1 MARQKSTPLR
11 SALSRLFPAAML
23 RRLARET
30 GMVLRLRQV
39 DPVNLFWV
47 VVLAVGSGGQRSFA
61 DMRRSYEKVTG
72 KKIAASSFYNRF
84 TPAFTE
90 FLRRLLNVGW
100 RT

>member
-39 DPVNLFWV
+39 DPVHLFWV
-47 VVLAVGSGGQRSFA
+47 LFLGLGSGGERSFA
-61 DMRRSYEKVTG
+61 DLRRSYEKMTG
-72 KKIAASSFYNRF
+72 KEDCGQCF
-84 TPAFTE
+84 TPSSPSFSADC
-90 FLRRLLNVGW
+90 
-100 RT
+100 